1 MKWWFAFLS
10 VAVPSFSGAI
20 YSVTD
25 LGALGGAS
33 AAAFGVN
40 AAGDSAGWA
49 DTPQGDT
56 EAVVVTGGV
65 FRSLG
70 PGSEA
75 YAINN
80 AGQAVGLVGTH
91 GALWT
96 ASAMTDLGAGAVAMA
111 INNTGQIAG
120 GNGHAFLMGAG
131 SLQDLGTLGGGSW
144 SAAYGLNDAGEVVGS
159 AMLSTGHFAG
169 FTWTAQTGMIA
180 LGTLGGA
187 DSHATSVND
196 LGQAAGSAALAS
208 GYQHAVIY
216 SQGQTLDL
224 GSLGGANSYAYS
236 INDSGVAVGYTDVS
250 GSGDTHAFVYQSGV
264 MIDLNSLIPPDSG
277 WELLAAYGINSSGEI
292 VGSGRYLGH
301 GAMFRLDA
309 APGITATAPLFESAT
324 PGSASSATPEP
335 AAGAL
340 LLAGLAVLAVLR
352 KPARP

>member
-65 FRSLG
+65 LRSLG

-91 GALWT
+91 GASWT

-111 INNTGQIAG
+111 INNAGQIAG

-131 SLQDLGTLGGGSW
+131 SLQDLGTLGGGELERRLW
-144 SAAYGLNDAGEVVGS
+144 
-159 AMLSTGHFAG
+159 
-169 FTWTAQTGMIA
+169 AQRCRR
-180 LGTLGGA
+180 
-187 DSHATSVND
+187 S
-196 LGQAAGSAALAS
+196 S
-208 GYQHAVIY
+208 GKR
-216 SQGQTLDL
+216 
-224 GSLGGANSYAYS
+224 
-236 INDSGVAVGYTDVS
+236 
-250 GSGDTHAFVYQSGV
+250 HAFHRPFCRVHL
-264 MIDLNSLIPPDSG
+264 DRTNRHDRARHSG
-277 WELLAAYGINSSGEI
+277 WS
-292 VGSGRYLGH
+292 R
-301 GAMFRLDA
+301 
-309 APGITATAPLFESAT
+309 
-324 PGSASSATPEP
+324 
-335 AAGAL
+335 
-340 LLAGLAVLAVLR
+340 
-352 KPARP
+352 